1 MRKILKVLG
10 GLVIVLSL
18 VACGDE
24 DRPVKSVETTASE
37 PEQKAVEAKP
47 KPSIDK
53 VELNSEEVTP
63 ILKERIADVDKVEI
77 KDGHVKVIFRADES
91 HWDETE
97 IASSTAHQGLTL
109 IEMLFKNSEVKEVEI
124 ITPTTMIDSKGNEK
138 VTEVVKVTWDRA
150 TADEINYKNFSDML
164 YVEFP
169 RFYNES
175 SSYYIHPGVFSKIK
189 AKNLAQFETGFQ
201 KE

>member
-1 MRKILKVLG
+1 MKNILKVLG
-10 GLVIVLSL
+10 GVVIVLSL
-18 VACGDE
+18 AACGEE
-24 DRPVKSVETTASE
+24 DNAAEPVKAE
-37 PEQKAVEAKP
+37 PKIVEAKP

-53 VELNSEEVTP
+53 VELISEEVTP

-77 KDGHVKVIFRADES
+77 KDGHVKVIFSADES

-109 IEMLFKNSEVKEVEI
+109 IEMLFKNAEVKEVEI
-124 ITPTTMIDSKGNEK
+124 ITPTTMIDNKGNEN